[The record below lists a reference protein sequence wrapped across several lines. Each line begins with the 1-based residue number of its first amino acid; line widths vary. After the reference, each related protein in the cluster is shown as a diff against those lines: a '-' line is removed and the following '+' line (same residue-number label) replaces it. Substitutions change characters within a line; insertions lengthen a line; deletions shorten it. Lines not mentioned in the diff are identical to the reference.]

1 MRAMKLRIVLGSLLV
16 VGAASAATISEI
28 SVVDAG
34 ASGCVRVRYNL
45 DADAV
50 VTFDALTNG
59 VPVAA
64 TSCMSVTGAVFRLVK
79 AGAASFDW
87 AAGTDLSA
95 RLIKETTCKIRLKA
109 WATDAPPTWMV
120 VNLAGGKSAV
130 DVNYYET
137 KAQIPG
143 GITAPVYKRQKL
155 LLRRVPA
162 ANVVWRQGTASGGRY
177 VKLTEDYYL
186 ATYLLTEAQYAY
198 LTSGT
203 ISSSFRVR
211 SGLSYSS
218 VRGAGWPENGHEIT
232 DSSKALYKFRDY
244 TGLPFDLPTEAQWEF
259 ACRAAEGAS
268 LYTGEELST
277 GAEDKSTNL
286 DRIAWYY
293 YNWGVT
299 HALPNSNGYAQVFP
313 DVGQLEPNA
322 WDFYDMLGSAFEW
335 CLDWSASYSGGTS
348 VAAPEENPP
357 GSTSGNNRVLRGGA
371 MDQGASTCRVHARA
385 SNPPGN
391 GLYSWGLMKVNNG
404 GGSGTQPCVA
414 NFGVRLC
421 LPCRAVR

>member
-1 MRAMKLRIVLGSLLV
+1 MKLRIILGIVLM
-16 VGAASAATISEI
+16 VGVASAATLGEI
-28 SVVDAG
+28 SVVEAG
-34 ASGCVRVRYNL
+34 APGCVRVSYNL

-50 VTFDALTNG
+50 VTFEALTNG
-59 VPVAA
+59 APVAA

-87 AAGTDLSA
+87 AAGDDLSA
-95 RLIKETTCKIRLKA
+95 RLIKDTTCKIRLKA

-162 ANVVWRQGTASGGRY
+162 ANVVWRQGSASGGRY

-198 LTSGT
+198 LTSGS

-211 SGLSYSS
+211 AGLSYST
-218 VRGAGWPENGHEIT
+218 VRGTGWPENGHEIT
-232 DSSKALYKFRDY
+232 NSEKTLYKFRDY

-268 LYTGEELST
+268 LYTGEELSST
-277 GAEDKSTNL
+277 DKSPNL

-293 YNWGVT
+293 YNWGEA
-299 HALPNSNGYAQVFP
+299 HALPDKDGYSQVFP
-313 DVGQLEPNA
+313 DVGQLEPNS
-322 WDFYDMLGSAFEW
+322 WDFYDMLGTVFEW
-335 CLDWSASYSGGTS
+335 CLDWSAGYSGGAS
-348 VAAPEENPP
+348 VATPEVDPKGP
-357 GSTSGNNRVLRGGA
+357 TSGSDRVLRGGA
-371 MDQGASTCRVHARA
+371 MDQDASTCQVHARTY
-385 SNPPGN
+385 NPPGN
-391 GLYSWGLMKVNNG
+391 GLYRWGLLKVNNG
-404 GGSGTQPCVA
+404 GGSGTNPCLA

-421 LPCRAVR
+421 LPCQAVR